1 MKGSS
6 LATLEPETVSCTTG
20 TECEQTLEAP
30 RAVNAVTRDVKESR
44 VHRLRMLST
53 MVWFSDGL
61 RVCLQSPLS
70 HCGHFLFL
78 ASNVSQAA
86 GEKRCS

>member
-44 VHRLRMLST
+44 VHRMLSISGFQ
-53 MVWFSDGL
+53 MG
-61 RVCLQSPLS
+61 
-70 HCGHFLFL
+70 
-78 ASNVSQAA
+78 
-86 GEKRCS
+86 